1 MVRLKSGRSSTLS
14 FMPNAGAA
22 ERRVYANPKR
32 WKIKEKETQMSKGQ
46 ITEKVSAMLEGFLSE
61 HELELYK
68 VEYVKEDGERYL
80 RVYIEKPEPAPGE
93 PETYIGSDDCV
104 LVSEYLSA
112 RLDEEDPIDENYVLE
127 VSSPGMDR
135 ELIKDDDYRR
145 FAGRKVDISLRE
157 AFEGRKG
164 FVEVTLI
171 GLTQAGTDGE
181 AAGKVL
187 VIEDTPIIPPPKKG
201 MKPKFGETKRY
212 EIPFS
217 LVSKVTLSVIF

>member
-1 MVRLKSGRSSTLS
+1 MAKADIAELIANILKDFL
-14 FMPNAGAA
+14 P
-22 ERRVYANPKR
+22 AN
-32 WKIKEKETQMSKGQ
+32 G
-46 ITEKVSAMLEGFLSE
+46 
-61 HELELYK
+61 LELYK

-145 FAGRKVDISLRE
+145 FAGHKVDISLRE
-157 AFEGRKG
+157 AFEGCKG

>member
-1 MVRLKSGRSSTLS
+1 MAKADIAELIANILKDFL
-14 FMPNAGAA
+14 P
-22 ERRVYANPKR
+22 AN
-32 WKIKEKETQMSKGQ
+32 G
-46 ITEKVSAMLEGFLSE
+46 
-61 HELELYK
+61 LELHK

-93 PETYIGSDDCV
+93 QETYIGSDDCV

-112 RLDEEDPIDENYVLE
+112 ELDRTDPIDENYVLE

-135 ELIKDDDYRR
+135 ELIRDDDYRR
-145 FAGRKVDISLRE
+145 FAGRQIDITLKE
-157 AFEGRKG
+157 AFEGRKA
-164 FVEVTLI
+164 FAEVTLI
-171 GLTQAGTDGE
+171 GLDGKGGE
-181 AAGKVL
+181 ASAKTL
-187 VIEDTPIIPPPKKG
+187 VIEETPVIPPPKKG